1 MQFIHKIT
9 KMKSFQFL
17 LPAMVLVFSITS
29 CSSEIERDQDKDKIT
44 IEIKTD
50 TDKIQKDID
59 KGMEDLNTGLSEMT
73 SGLAKMVESLTTNE
87 DGEKIPAADFRDLK
101 ALLPD
106 RLLRM
111 DRTEHSGERSG
122 VKGLQVSVAEAK
134 YEDDDRYLEV
144 ALVDGGSLPL
154 AGLANMGWSMAE
166 IDKEDRNGY
175 ERTTII
181 DGHKAF
187 EKYNSKWEEGELVV
201 LYQDRF
207 VITLKGK
214 GIDADD
220 LRRALNKLDLDEL
233 EDL

>member
-1 MQFIHKIT
+1 
-9 KMKSFQFL
+9 MKSFQFL
-17 LPAMVLVFSITS
+17 LSAIVLVFAITS
-29 CSSEIERDQDKDKIT
+29 CSSDIERDQDEDKIT

-50 TDKIQKDID
+50 TDKIQEDID
-59 KGMEDLNTGLSEMT
+59 AGMEELNEGLSEMT

-87 DGEKIPAADFRDLK
+87 DGEKIPAADFRALK

-122 VKGLQVSVAEAK
+122 VKGLKVSVAGAK
-134 YEDDDRYLEV
+134 YEDDDRYLEI
-144 ALVDGGSLPL
+144 ALVDVGSLPL
-154 AGLANMGWSMAE
+154 AGLANMGWYMADIE

-175 ERTTII
+175 ERTTTIN
-181 DGHKAF
+181 GNKAF
-187 EKYNSKWEEGELVV
+187 EKYNNKWEEGELVV
-201 LYQDRF
+201 FYQDRF
-207 VITLKGK
+207 IITLEGK
-214 GIDADD
+214 GIAADD

>member
-1 MQFIHKIT
+1 
-9 KMKSFQFL
+9 MKSFQFL
-17 LPAMVLVFSITS
+17 LGTFVLVFSLTS
-29 CSSEIERDQDKDKIT
+29 CSSEVERDQDTDSIK
-44 IEIKTD
+44 IEIKAD
-50 TDKIQKDID
+50 TDEIKKDID
-59 KGMEDLNTGLSEMT
+59 DGMDDLNEGLSEMT
-73 SGLAKMVESLTTNE
+73 SGLAKMVESFTTN
-87 DGEKIPAADFRDLK
+87 DQGENIPAADFRDLK
-101 ALLPD
+101 AILPD

-111 DRTEHSGERSG
+111 DRIEHTGERSG

-166 IDKEDRNGY
+166 VDKETKNGY
-175 ERTTII
+175 ERTTVI

-187 EKYNSKWEEGELVV
+187 EKYNSRWEEGELVV

-207 VITLKGK
+207 IITLKGK

-220 LRRALNKLDLDEL
+220 LRRALNKIDLDEL
-233 EDL
+233 EEL